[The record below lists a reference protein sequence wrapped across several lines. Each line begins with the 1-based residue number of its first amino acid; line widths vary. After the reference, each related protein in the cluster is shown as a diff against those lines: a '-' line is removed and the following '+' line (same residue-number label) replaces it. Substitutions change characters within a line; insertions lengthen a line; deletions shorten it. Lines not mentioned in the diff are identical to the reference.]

1 MTSRET
7 ASIAAGQSFGGRH
20 GIGEPTTTTTARD
33 ALDDARFD
41 ITSAQDALRDGDDL
55 RQAQYARAAIDSAA
69 TTLLDPAAT
78 RREVVAARFFLS
90 AGLALDGRANTC
102 GADSIHTDEEASGLS
117 PDDQAWLRTYLQTRE
132 QRTLHALSADDSMGL

>member
-1 MTSRET
+1 MTV
-7 ASIAAGQSFGGRH
+7 
-20 GIGEPTTTTTARD
+20 EPTTTTTARD

-41 ITSAQDALRDGDDL
+41 ITSAQAALRAGDDL

-78 RREVVAARFFLS
+78 RREVVAARFFLG